1 MTNFHYLIR
10 KDKCR
15 RDKTWNVLICFSHN
29 SERRYIATTMY
40 VTKKQLNDK
49 FEIKDRHIVKK
60 CETLIGIYRKM
71 IDGLYLEINDIPIDN
86 IIEILKHGKK
96 SDYIDFIAFSREWCQ
111 NHSYI
116 KGIRNYTS
124 AINAL
129 CKFFDRKEV
138 PIEEITVKNIKF
150 FEDYLRDRP
159 RAMSLYTSTI
169 VKLFKEAQDY
179 YNDEDRNIYKIR
191 HNLERYKAPRQ
202 RYTKKRGLSPETIRA
217 IFQLPYDNIKQK
229 GLSSRHD
236 LAKDCFMLS
245 FCLLGMN
252 SADLFNAENFD
263 GQYITYQRTKTKDRR
278 FDRAEMVVRVP
289 DFILPLVRKYRGEN
303 RIFNFYERFKS
314 MADLNRSINLG
325 LKEIGKVI
333 GVPNL
338 QFYAARHSMASIAV
352 NKVSIDKYTVND
364 MLNHID
370 QSMRTTDIY
379 IEKDFSRINMANEK
393 LMKYMFDDI
402 MGKIIL

>member
-1 MTNFHYLIR
+1 
-10 KDKCR
+10 
-15 RDKTWNVLICFSHN
+15 
-29 SERRYIATTMY
+29 
-40 VTKKQLNDK
+40 
-49 FEIKDRHIVKK
+49 
-60 CETLIGIYRKM
+60 
-71 IDGLYLEINDIPIDN
+71 
-86 IIEILKHGKK
+86 
-96 SDYIDFIAFSREWCQ
+96 
-111 NHSYI
+111 
-116 KGIRNYTS
+116 
-124 AINAL
+124 
-129 CKFFDRKEV
+129 
-138 PIEEITVKNIKF
+138 
-150 FEDYLRDRP
+150 
-159 RAMSLYTSTI
+159 MSLYTSTI

-352 NKVSIDKYTVND
+352 NKVGIDKYTVND

-379 IEKDFSRINMANEK
+379 IEKDFSRINIANEK

-402 MGKIIL
+402 MGKIRL